1 MLTVR
6 AGARLLPCSG
16 SSFPLYR
23 KYAQVNSGRE
33 KRGRPP
39 GRTVPV
45 AIPIRLAT
53 EQVAALDR
61 YAEAEGKTRSEA
73 VRTAVSEHLKAKG
86 YLK

>member
-1 MLTVR
+1 MPKSITVT
-6 AGARLLPCSG
+6 
-16 SSFPLYR
+16 
-23 KYAQVNSGRE
+23 K

-73 VRTAVSEHLKAKG
+73 VRNAVSEHLKAKG

>member
-1 MLTVR
+1 MPKSITV
-6 AGARLLPCSG
+6 A
-16 SSFPLYR
+16 
-23 KYAQVNSGRE
+23 K

-73 VRTAVSEHLKAKG
+73 VRTALAEHLKAKG